1 MDCRIFSD
9 NNWSASNR
17 LTIDSFRLIM
27 LLFHGEVS
35 LGVPGYAYVKELL
48 FAIFY
53 ERYVGFVFLVSSV
66 VIILANFFDFSNFV
80 GVNHFIGQLS
90 NKVIMCQDVISLK
103 LFTIKLVVDVILAV
117 AKITFCIQ
125 AYVFLLFVESHV
137 NQILEPFVCDLV
149 VVIQAMIQFY
159 F

>member
-17 LTIDSFRLIM
+17 LAIDSFRLII
-27 LLFHGEVS
+27 LLFHSEVS

-48 FAIFY
+48 LAIFY

-66 VIILANFFDFSNFV
+66 VFVLANFFDFSNFV
-80 GVNHFIGQLS
+80 GVDHFIGQLS

-137 NQILEPFVCDLV
+137 N
-149 VVIQAMIQFY
+149 
-159 F
+159 